1 MVEKIKNSSDL
12 CTVCSTLRRTLS
24 VSNYQKQNLSGVL
37 NVFGFVKLLSWMDQE
52 ENHQQRKLKDN
63 ILELCIGLLDIL
75 EDLSFLHLWVFWENC
90 HQIGD
95 QVGLETN

>member
-1 MVEKIKNSSDL
+1 M
-12 CTVCSTLRRTLS
+12 CTVCPTLRRTLS

-37 NVFGFVKLLSWMDQE
+37 NVFGFVNLSSWMDQE
-52 ENHQQRKLKDN
+52 ENNQQRKLKDN
-63 ILELCIGLLDIL
+63 QLELDLWFGLLNIL

-90 HQIGD
+90 HQIGS